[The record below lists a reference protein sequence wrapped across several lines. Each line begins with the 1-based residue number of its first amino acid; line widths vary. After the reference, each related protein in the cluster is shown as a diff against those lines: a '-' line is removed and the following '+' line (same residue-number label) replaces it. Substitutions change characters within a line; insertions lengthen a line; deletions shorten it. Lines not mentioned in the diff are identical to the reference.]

1 MGGFGSGR
9 PRQYAHLEDLPR
21 IDVLACRDAL
31 DDLRHGVTTFENW
44 PVYCVTI
51 KGRKKGA
58 LVRADRVSVRLDL
71 TYGTEDWT
79 VDNDILIKQIPCHF
93 GGSRSLFQCFR
104 CFRNA
109 RFLYLKPLR
118 QSFACREC
126 TGLMYRTQSVD
137 DDRQSQIAIAKIQTK
152 LAEKLDHLFD
162 PYDVPPKPPWM
173 RWRTY
178 DKSLTRLNH
187 QMDKRDELFDEI
199 ALRLM
204 ERFLNYT

>member
-21 IDVLACRDAL
+21 IDALACRDAL

-51 KGRKKGA
+51 QGRTRGA

-71 TYGTEDWT
+71 TCGTEDWT
-79 VDNDILIKQIPCHF
+79 VDNDILIKQIPCYF
-93 GGSRSLFQCFR
+93 GGFRPLFQCFK

-109 RFLYLKPLR
+109 RFLYVKPRR

-137 DDRQSQIAIAKIQTK
+137 DEQQSRIAIGKIQAK
-152 LAEKLDHLFD
+152 LAKEITHLLDPD
-162 PYDVPPKPPWM
+162 DTPPKPPWM

-178 DKSLTRLNH
+178 ERSITRLTR
-187 QMDKRDELFDEI
+187 QQDKRDAIFHEQVSKVM
-199 ALRLM
+199 R
-204 ERFLNYT
+204 RV